1 MHPED
6 IDQLFREKLADHAP
20 TPPAFLWAEI
30 EAEIQPRK
38 RRPMM
43 WLAAASVALLALLGG
58 LWWTLQNGAGLQNG
72 RPELAATAP
81 RRPAA
86 ATPENI
92 SQPQATPS
100 PASPSSPSEAPANQ
114 PTAAVATAAPAAK
127 TSSVGVQPDP
137 VLAASRPSR
146 PRASAQRQ
154 NVAQVAT
161 TAPAPTRPLG
171 TTPEPSAAEREL
183 PQELSRPTELPA
195 HTVALTGPIEVEVR
209 PAATAAAPVAPAH
222 RPRLV
227 ALLRQARN
235 VVQGE
240 KVSLTAAGLPETV
253 TVQARLAGHTL
264 TKVIQL

>member
-1 MHPED
+1 MQPED
-6 IDQLFREKLADHAP
+6 IDKLFRDRLADHAP

-38 RRPMM
+38 RRPVL

-58 LWWTLQNGAGLQNG
+58 LWWTLQNGADLQNV
-72 RPELAATAP
+72 RPELAATTS

-92 SQPQATPS
+92 SQPQATTS
-100 PASPSSPSEAPANQ
+100 PASPSSPSEAPANE
-114 PTAAVATAAPAAK
+114 PTAAVATVAPPAQ
-127 TSSVGVQPDP
+127 TPSVGVQPDP
-137 VLAASRPSR
+137 VLAAHRPAR

-154 NVAQVAT
+154 NVAQVV
-161 TAPAPTRPLG
+161 
-171 TTPEPSAAEREL
+171 
-183 PQELSRPTELPA
+183 SRPTQPAASLQPAPPELGPEPELNGPAPLPA

-209 PAATAAAPVAPAH
+209 PAAAPAAPVVAAH

-227 ALLRQARN
+227 SLLRQARN

-253 TVQARLAGHTL
+253 TVQARLAGRTL